1 MPAPDPRLID
11 LINRSGPAHHQAF
24 LEVDG
29 WDPEWPIWYAE
40 YFWEPI
46 REFLPW
52 EVTNS
57 EITCFPVKAYKEW
70 AGGDDWAPLPA
81 GRLARDVTAPD
92 PPIDPT
98 HLDRELLERT

>member
-1 MPAPDPRLID
+1 MSSPDPRLID

-24 LEVDG
+24 LEIEG

-46 REFLPW
+46 QEFLPR

-57 EITCFPVKAYKEW
+57 ELTYLLVKAYKEW
-70 AGGDDWAPLPA
+70 PEGADWAQHFA
-81 GRLARDVTAPD
+81 GILARHITAAGSTNRPY
-92 PPIDPT
+92 T
-98 HLDRELLERT
+98 FG